1 MTEDHTARTEGAQF
15 AAAHP
20 HITTTHS
27 CLATGPCQCTSEDDS
42 TMCGAQITC
51 KAVPANSGDAHEN
64 WARYNE
70 ICTQVP
76 LSVSQHCF
84 VPLHTGEQ
92 EGHPNHFLDVSTCKM
107 VFCFVYTS

>member
-1 MTEDHTARTEGAQF
+1 MTEDHTARMEAMQF
-15 AAAHP
+15 AEAHP

-27 CLATGPCQCTSEDDS
+27 CLAMGPCQCTGEDDS
-42 TMCGAQITC
+42 DMCGAQIAC
-51 KAVPANSGDAHEN
+51 KAVPANSGDT

-76 LSVSQHCF
+76 LSVSQHRF
-84 VPLHTGEQ
+84 VPLRTGEQ
-92 EGHPNHFLDVSTCKM
+92 EGHPNPFSDVSTCKM